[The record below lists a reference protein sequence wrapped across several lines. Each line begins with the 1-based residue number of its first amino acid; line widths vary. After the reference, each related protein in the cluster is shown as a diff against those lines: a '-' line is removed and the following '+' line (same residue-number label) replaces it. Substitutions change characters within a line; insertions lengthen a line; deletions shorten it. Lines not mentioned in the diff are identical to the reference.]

1 MSMRTGP
8 GRVSASVSEAVPA
21 LAPVATDAE
30 NPAGALA
37 AAAAG
42 APAGVLSGGAAIG
55 CADPWPWPSGPG
67 DGGSVSATGVCSVV
81 ALANVTI
88 AMSSTWKVSF
98 FATGWSSTWK
108 SRDEPVERVTYSA
121 ATSCQ
126 SDVSG
131 TGGDSIVSPTCEAP
145 ANSRTRSLAEPCDP
159 PVRTQAL

>member
-8 GRVSASVSEAVPA
+8 GRVSASVSEAVPG
-21 LAPVATDAE
+21 LAPVATAAE
-30 NPAGALA
+30 NPAGAL
-37 AAAAG
+37 AG

-55 CADPWPWPSGPG
+55 SDDPWPRPSGPG
-67 DGGSVSATGVCSVV
+67 DGGSASATGVRSVV

-88 AMSSTWKVSF
+88 AMSSTWKVSL

-159 PVRTQAL
+159 PVRTQALKR